1 MSHVKKWKRSFM
13 YILNKIGPKTD
24 PCGIPCSNSHQE
36 LKERLMLV
44 FVNDLIN
51 NLITF
56 LTNLCWTYETY

>member
-1 MSHVKKWKRSFM
+1 M

-24 PCGIPCSNSHQE
+24 PCGTPCSNSHQE